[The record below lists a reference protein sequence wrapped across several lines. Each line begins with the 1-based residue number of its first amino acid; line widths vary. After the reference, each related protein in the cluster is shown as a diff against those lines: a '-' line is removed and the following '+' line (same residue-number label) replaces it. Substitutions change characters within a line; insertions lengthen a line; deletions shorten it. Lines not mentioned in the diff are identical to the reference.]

1 MIEVLKYG
9 IIGAGHLGNFHVQQ
23 LKNIPNVKLV
33 GVYDLFDKNSIKLAK
48 QYNITQ
54 YKSLNQLLEDVDVV
68 SITTPATTHYEVTK
82 KALTNNCHVFVEKP
96 FTNNIK
102 EGEELIALQ
111 KLKKLKVQVGHI
123 ERFNPAFQYYYNNNP
138 EPIFIESHRLCAYN
152 ERGLDVDVV
161 LDLMIHDLDLILLLI
176 KPPIQSIHAS
186 GTSILSSSLDMVNA
200 RIQFKQNITVNLTAS
215 RISTKQM
222 RQMRIF
228 ESSSYS
234 VIDFQQQSLNRWVV
248 NKNKNLQERTVK
260 INPTNALYEEL
271 LAFIYSIQN
280 NSLES
285 VTTSDA
291 LEALKVACLIQDIIE
306 KK

>member
-1 MIEVLKYG
+1 
-9 IIGAGHLGNFHVQQ
+9 
-23 LKNIPNVKLV
+23 
-33 GVYDLFDKNSIKLAK
+33 
-48 QYNITQ
+48 
-54 YKSLNQLLEDVDVV
+54 
-68 SITTPATTHYEVTK
+68 
-82 KALTNNCHVFVEKP
+82 
-96 FTNNIK
+96 
-102 EGEELIALQ
+102 
-111 KLKKLKVQVGHI
+111 
-123 ERFNPAFQYYYNNNP
+123 
-138 EPIFIESHRLCAYN
+138 
-152 ERGLDVDVV
+152 
-161 LDLMIHDLDLILLLI
+161 
-176 KPPIQSIHAS
+176 
-186 GTSILSSSLDMVNA
+186 
-200 RIQFKQNITVNLTAS
+200 
-215 RISTKQM
+215 
-222 RQMRIF
+222 MRIF